1 MASTDRQTT
10 PSIRSRRYWRRARI
24 WGVCGSEPRSCG
36 QSQICGRGSTAEV
49 GCGQLRREADRR
61 DNDNVRH
68 VCASHRLT
76 CADLRS
82 GLTSHACLPVCG
94 PGGTLGLELNSA
106 RARVAQASGSAE
118 RLGAEQPDAGAS
130 NIAGK
135 EGTRPWPSSRRDSS
149 WRAVSTS
156 DTKPAVGTRR

>member
-10 PSIRSRRYWRRARI
+10 PRSGSLRYRRRARI
-24 WGVCGSEPRSCG
+24 RGVCGSEPRSCG
-36 QSQICGRGSTAEV
+36 QAQICGRGSTAHG
-49 GCGQLRREADRR
+49 GCGQLRRRAHRR
-61 DNDNVRH
+61 DTDNVRH
-68 VCASHRLT
+68 LCASHRLT
-76 CADLRS
+76 CADLPP
-82 GLTSHACLPVCG
+82 GLTSHACLPACW

-135 EGTRPWPSSRRDSS
+135 EGTRPWPSSLRDSS

-156 DTKPAVGTRR
+156 GTRPAVGIQR